1 MDKLRRID
9 MKILILKSDE
19 DDFERYFSERMKR
32 KNIDVYSAESKING
46 TIKRVI
52 RKISCKFGILFIYGL
67 YLNRWKYR
75 LSEYDEI
82 IIFDK
87 DLNYSLCRWIKHTNQ
102 KCKIKIWYWNVPK
115 IKTIRKFRNITEQY
129 CFDAIFARN
138 QGIKYIPQFY
148 IPEKPD
154 QLSQHSFMGISYVGY
169 DKDRYDKLSEFANKL
184 DSENIYHE
192 FRLLKEKG
200 KYYPLQN
207 NIILIEKPMNYTD
220 VLSLTKKYNCIL
232 ELTIEK
238 QKGLTLRT
246 MEALFYDKKLITNND
261 AIESF
266 PFYNSNNIYIIG
278 KDSRSI
284 KEFLTTP
291 MKKIDNRILF
301 FYSYDNWLKRIT
313 K

>member
-1 MDKLRRID
+1 

-19 DDFERYFSERMKR
+19 DDFERYFSERMRCKDV
-32 KNIDVYSAESKING
+32 DVYSAERKING
-46 TIKRVI
+46 VFNRII
-52 RKISCKFGILFIYGL
+52 RKLSRKARIYSIYSL
-67 YLNRWKYR
+67 YLNKWKYK
-75 LSEYDEI
+75 LLEYDEI

-87 DLNYSLCRWIKHTNQ
+87 DLNITLCRWIKHVNP
-102 KCKIKIWYWNVPK
+102 KSRIKIWYWNVPK
-115 IKTIRKFRNITEQY
+115 IKTIRKFRNFTEQY

-148 IPEKPD
+148 IPEKRD
-154 QLSQHSFMGISYVGY
+154 RLSQHSLVGITYVGY
-169 DKDRYDKLSEFANKL
+169 DKDRYDILKKLANKL
-184 DSENIYHE
+184 DSENIHHE
-192 FRLLKEKG
+192 FRLLKKKG
-200 KYYPLQN
+200 KNYPLQN
-207 NIILIEKPMNYTD
+207 KIILIEKPMNYTD
-220 VLSLTKKYNCIL
+220 VLSLTQKYNCIL
-232 ELTIEK
+232 ELTIKK

-246 MEALFYDKKLITNND
+246 MEALFYNKKLITNND

-284 KEFLTTP
+284 KEFLATP

-313 K
+313 E